1 MSMPRSFI
9 DDMRDL
15 HFSMKLC
22 RIMKRLFDEDYDV
35 NIVKFNASPMFIP
48 DPLDRSIALDIHIH
62 KDNED
67 IYLDEHF
74 RCLVPKEYALHSV
87 ECTEKY
93 NQLADLIYD
102 KFFKTIDDTK
112 PRILTVSKEE
122 SAFLKN
128 FKEEL
133 ASRGDFTVDIPKLV
147 DVLFKLGVMIPKED
161 VETSEPDEI
170 IEDKEIP

>member
-1 MSMPRSFI
+1 MIIPMPLI
-9 DDMRDL
+9 NIMRDL

-22 RIMKRLFDEDYDV
+22 RIIKRLCDEDYSI
-35 NIVKFNASPMFIP
+35 NIYTFKANPRT
-48 DPLDRSIALDIHIH
+48 DPLDRTIALDIRVH
-62 KDNED
+62 KGSENVVCF
-67 IYLDEHF
+67 DEHY
-74 RCLVPKEYALHSV
+74 RCLIPKEYDLHHV

-93 NQLADLIYD
+93 NQLADLIYE
-102 KFFKTIDDTK
+102 KVFKTIDATK
-112 PRILTVSKEE
+112 PHILTVSKEE

-133 ASRGDFTVDIPKLV
+133 TSRGDFTVDIPKLV

-170 IEDKEIP
+170 IEDKEIPW